1 MSSAKNRAMDGDL
14 SEKLGAMLSD
24 PEMLSKIAGIAGS
37 LGLGGIGAPPPKE
50 EQKPCGACP
59 AKDILPC
66 GGGECPMPRGGG
78 ALSAA
83 AKSIAQSRALLSAL
97 KPYLSAERCARI
109 DKILGMMK
117 IAEIMGYLK

>member
-1 MSSAKNRAMDGDL
+1 MDGDL
-14 SEKLGAMLSD
+14 SEKLGAMLAD

-37 LGLGGIGAPPPKE
+37 LGLTPAPPVPPVQPKE

-66 GGGECPMPRGGG
+66 GGGECPLPGGGG
-78 ALSAA
+78 ALSEA
-83 AKSIAQSRALLSAL
+83 AKNIAQSRALLSAL